1 MAGVR
6 FEETIEVRLN
16 GVSKRMRRTKSNLI
30 REAVLDKLDD
40 WEDLAD
46 AIEALENPG
55 RTWSLDE
62 LEQGI
67 DLKADALE
75 R

>member
-6 FEETIEVRLN
+6 FEDAIEERLSS
-16 GVSKRMRRTKSNLI
+16 VSKRMRRTKSNLI

-40 WEDLAD
+40 WADLAD

-55 RTWSLDE
+55 RTWTLEE
-62 LEQGI
+62 LEQGV
-67 DLKADALE
+67 DLKADGLE
-75 R
+75 G

>member
-6 FEETIEVRLN
+6 FEETIEVRLSD
-16 GVSKRMRRTKSNLI
+16 VSKRMRRTKSNLI

>member
-6 FEETIEVRLN
+6 FEETIEARLN

>member
-6 FEETIEVRLN
+6 FEEAIEKRLSTI
-16 GVSKRMRRTKSNLI
+16 SKRMRRTKSTLI

-55 RTWSLDE
+55 RTWTLED
-62 LEQGI
+62 LEQGA
-67 DLKADALE
+67 DLRTDGLE
-75 R
+75 G

>member
-6 FEETIEVRLN
+6 FEETIEARLS